1 MDPTEDELAQI
12 NDVQG
17 AMDWAGVEGDLAT
30 RLQEVLGGV
39 QRVREV
45 ALITRPVWDRAVE
58 NLQVPDVVDPAA
70 PGPPNLRA
78 LLPVEIARTESF
90 RRVCLM
96 RVGRP
101 TDEQGGGVPLS
112 NIAPAILP
120 FPAAGGPHAGNAGN
134 APQAATTRKLKLSAI
149 LDPTLDAEIVPLP
162 PDEIARM
169 YEDYRTKFGDHPGSD
184 SDPSSDQLAALK
196 QVLASG
202 AVPFACFTTWGPHG
216 QRLLRKQTFTGY
228 QLNVASGEWSKKE
241 QPGPS
246 SFHAWYRCWRVYRTA
261 LLLLDSCDPERLDSY
276 AETIRGFVTQFGD
289 ECWFLVAR
297 ADAQM
302 RSGANSWSDYAGSFG
317 PVRHMGSQKRHHG
330 LRALQL
336 PAKTMNTGRRSSAPL
351 PPSS

>member
-1 MDPTEDELAQI
+1 M
-12 NDVQG
+12 
-17 AMDWAGVEGDLAT
+17 
-30 RLQEVLGGV
+30 
-39 QRVREV
+39 
-45 ALITRPVWDRAVE
+45 
-58 NLQVPDVVDPAA
+58 
-70 PGPPNLRA
+70 
-78 LLPVEIARTESF
+78 
-90 RRVCLM
+90 
-96 RVGRP
+96 
-101 TDEQGGGVPLS
+101 PLS

>member
-58 NLQVPDVVDPAA
+58 NLQVPDVVDLAA

-261 LLLLDSCDPERLDSY
+261 LLLLDSCDPERRS
-276 AETIRGFVTQFGD
+276 AWTAMR
-289 ECWFLVAR
+289 R
-297 ADAQM
+297 
-302 RSGANSWSDYAGSFG
+302 RSGASSHSSATSVGSWSQGQT
-317 PVRHMGSQKRHHG
+317 PR
-330 LRALQL
+330 
-336 PAKTMNTGRRSSAPL
+336 
-351 PPSS
+351 